1 MSADEAQP
9 TPNEE
14 ALRVAKFTPKH
25 KRTPEQEAALQAEYA
40 RRGSGPRVQPK
51 PKHLRTAEEEAQMH
65 AAKVERMK
73 TATAASALARAR
85 TQEEISRIKQA
96 MVASVT
102 SGTAVGA
109 SQRKLGIS
117 SHDMVKWQVEDLEF
131 RMAMDSARESFAEHL
146 SESLLHM
153 HETIEDPRMARVA
166 SDNARWYLERRHRKM
181 FGASVDVNVNT
192 QISVS
197 SALAEARSRLVR
209 PIRDPE
215 IVDVTPDPVSIGVSA
230 VQPSDYES
238 DGPDLTA
245 FTRRDELVYVP
256 DEGQEPKI

>member
-1 MSADEAQP
+1 MSAKTEARFNAVRKSNGQ
-9 TPNEE
+9 
-14 ALRVAKFTPKH
+14 F
-25 KRTPEQEAALQAEYA
+25 Q
-40 RRGSGPRVQPK
+40 S
-51 PKHLRTAEEEAQMH
+51 RTAEDVRRLKDAIVSM
-65 AAKVERMK
+65 V
-73 TATAASALARAR
+73 TGGTG
-85 TQEEISRIKQA
+85 IS
-96 MVASVT
+96 
-102 SGTAVGA
+102 A
-109 SQRKLGIS
+109 SQRKLGIDS
-117 SHDMVKWQVEDLEF
+117 REMVDWQVEDIEF
-131 RMAMDSARESFAEHL
+131 ADRVAKARECFADHL

-192 QISVS
+192 QISVT

-238 DGPDLTA
+238 DAPDLTA